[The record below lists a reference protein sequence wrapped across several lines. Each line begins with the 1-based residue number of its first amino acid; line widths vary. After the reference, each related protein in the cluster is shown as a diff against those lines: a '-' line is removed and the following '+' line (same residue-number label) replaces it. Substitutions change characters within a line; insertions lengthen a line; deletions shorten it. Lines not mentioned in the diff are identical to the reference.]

1 MTDTEKILIVEDDAI
16 IISLISRVLKSHG
29 YFVNTARTGKDALAK
44 VQTSDYNL
52 ILLDIGL
59 PDMTGIEFLEKIRT
73 LNRDIIVIMITGHP
87 NLDSSINS
95 INRGADG
102 YLVKPINNE
111 DLIALVEGKLR
122 QRFERW
128 VDNIFI

>member
-1 MTDTEKILIVEDDAI
+1 
-16 IISLISRVLKSHG
+16 
-29 YFVNTARTGKDALAK
+29 
-44 VQTSDYNL
+44 
-52 ILLDIGL
+52 
-59 PDMTGIEFLEKIRT
+59 MTGIEFLEKIRT